1 MTRILKHIV
10 FVAVIAVA
18 LLFSAG
24 ASPTVMAAAMATV
37 AAAAAIGIAAV
48 RHERQK
54 YATLLEAIRNNDFT
68 MRFQKGD
75 KEINALLDSLTEIIK
90 QSKSGTELRER
101 YYKAIIDRVNA
112 GIIAIDSNGNVR
124 ICNDNALKM
133 LGMKYAANT
142 AAINRSLPGFDNIIA
157 DSTVAGTTIVGC
169 GKDKNLSVSVSGF
182 VHDGNTTVCVLTDI
196 HNALSHKEV
205 DAWINL
211 TRVLTHEI
219 MNSIAPINALSDSLL
234 PTASGTMKEKIEVIR
249 DTSASLMAFTETF
262 RKFSAIPKP
271 QRQLVYVADLI
282 SEATTLLSE
291 SIANAS
297 VKIHTENDLIVN
309 ADRTLMVRA
318 LVNLL
323 HNAVDAGATKIDIC
337 SRSCSDDS
345 VVIDISDNG
354 SPIPEECRD
363 RIFVPFF
370 TTKQNGSGIGLAV
383 ARRVLSLHDGGISL
397 IQPTDAPYT
406 KTFRMSLL

>member
-24 ASPTVMAAAMATV
+24 ASPTVMAAAMAAV

-142 AAINRSLPGFDNIIA
+142 AAINRSAWFRQYNSRLY
-157 DSTVAGTTIVGC
+157 C
-169 GKDKNLSVSVSGF
+169 R
-182 VHDGNTTVCVLTDI
+182 GNYNRRL
-196 HNALSHKEV
+196 
-205 DAWINL
+205 W
-211 TRVLTHEI
+211 
-219 MNSIAPINALSDSLL
+219 
-234 PTASGTMKEKIEVIR
+234 
-249 DTSASLMAFTETF
+249 
-262 RKFSAIPKP
+262 
-271 QRQLVYVADLI
+271 QRQELVGKRVGIRSRRQHDDG
-282 SEATTLLSE
+282 
-291 SIANAS
+291 
-297 VKIHTENDLIVN
+297 VR
-309 ADRTLMVRA
+309 ADRHPQCA
-318 LVNLL
+318 E
-323 HNAVDAGATKIDIC
+323 
-337 SRSCSDDS
+337 
-345 VVIDISDNG
+345 
-354 SPIPEECRD
+354 P
-363 RIFVPFF
+363 
-370 TTKQNGSGIGLAV
+370 Q
-383 ARRVLSLHDGGISL
+383 GG
-397 IQPTDAPYT
+397 
-406 KTFRMSLL
+406 

>member
-1 MTRILKHIV
+1 MKKQGKILVVDDNRNILSSLRLLLDDVFEDVMTLPSPKTMLNVLAHGV
-10 FVAVIAVA
+10 DAVLLDMNFVA
-18 LLFSAG
+18 
-24 ASPTVMAAAMATV
+24 
-37 AAAAAIGIAAV
+37 GI
-48 RHERQK
+48 
-54 YATLLEAIRNNDFT
+54 N
-68 MRFQKGD
+68 
-75 KEINALLDSLTEIIK
+75 
-90 QSKSGTELRER
+90 
-101 YYKAIIDRVNA
+101 
-112 GIIAIDSNGNVR
+112 NGNEGLYWLHK
-124 ICNDNALKM
+124 INDKFPDVPVVLFTAYADVELAVQAMKDGAFDFVEKPWDDARLIDTLMRAVKSRLGSAPANPAPTEMVWGQSEAMLRLKT
-133 LGMKYAANT
+133 LVEKVARTDANVLIT
-142 AAINRSLPGFDNIIA
+142 GEN
-157 DSTVAGTTIVGC
+157 GT
-169 GKDKNLSVSVSGF
+169 GKD
-182 VHDGNTTVCVLTDI
+182 
-196 HNALSHKEV
+196 
-205 DAWINL
+205 
-211 TRVLTHEI
+211 VLTHEI

>member
-1 MTRILKHIV
+1 M
-10 FVAVIAVA
+10 
-18 LLFSAG
+18 
-24 ASPTVMAAAMATV
+24 
-37 AAAAAIGIAAV
+37 
-48 RHERQK
+48 
-54 YATLLEAIRNNDFT
+54 
-68 MRFQKGD
+68 
-75 KEINALLDSLTEIIK
+75 
-90 QSKSGTELRER
+90 
-101 YYKAIIDRVNA
+101 
-112 GIIAIDSNGNVR
+112 
-124 ICNDNALKM
+124 
-133 LGMKYAANT
+133 
-142 AAINRSLPGFDNIIA
+142 
-157 DSTVAGTTIVGC
+157 
-169 GKDKNLSVSVSGF
+169 
-182 VHDGNTTVCVLTDI
+182 LTDI

-291 SIANAS
+291 SIADAS
-297 VKIHTENDLIVN
+297 VKIHTENGLIVN

>member
-1 MTRILKHIV
+1 
-10 FVAVIAVA
+10 
-18 LLFSAG
+18 
-24 ASPTVMAAAMATV
+24 
-37 AAAAAIGIAAV
+37 
-48 RHERQK
+48 
-54 YATLLEAIRNNDFT
+54 

-90 QSKSGTELRER
+90 QSKSGAELRER

-157 DSTVAGTTIVGC
+157 DSPVAGTTIVGL

-182 VHDGNTTVCVLTDI
+182 VHDGNTTTVCVLTDI
-196 HNALSHKEV
+196 HNALSRKEV

-363 RIFVPFF
+363 RIFVPFSPRSRTDRASDLPWLGVCCRS
-370 TTKQNGSGIGLAV
+370 TTAASLSFSQPTLHTPRRSECRSYNFPLLGKNYAKIFHLASWFPPHKV
-383 ARRVLSLHDGGISL
+383 QPDLCLSLSAFL
-397 IQPTDAPYT
+397 E
-406 KTFRMSLL
+406 LL

>member
-1 MTRILKHIV
+1 
-10 FVAVIAVA
+10 
-18 LLFSAG
+18 
-24 ASPTVMAAAMATV
+24 
-37 AAAAAIGIAAV
+37 
-48 RHERQK
+48 
-54 YATLLEAIRNNDFT
+54 
-68 MRFQKGD
+68 
-75 KEINALLDSLTEIIK
+75 
-90 QSKSGTELRER
+90 
-101 YYKAIIDRVNA
+101 
-112 GIIAIDSNGNVR
+112 
-124 ICNDNALKM
+124 
-133 LGMKYAANT
+133 
-142 AAINRSLPGFDNIIA
+142 
-157 DSTVAGTTIVGC
+157 
-169 GKDKNLSVSVSGF
+169 
-182 VHDGNTTVCVLTDI
+182 
-196 HNALSHKEV
+196 
-205 DAWINL
+205 
-211 TRVLTHEI
+211 
-219 MNSIAPINALSDSLL
+219 
-234 PTASGTMKEKIEVIR
+234 MKEKIEVIR

-282 SEATTLLSE
+282 SESTTLLCE

-370 TTKQNGSGIGLAV
+370 TTKQNG
-383 ARRVLSLHDGGISL
+383 
-397 IQPTDAPYT
+397 
-406 KTFRMSLL
+406 

>member
-1 MTRILKHIV
+1 
-10 FVAVIAVA
+10 
-18 LLFSAG
+18 
-24 ASPTVMAAAMATV
+24 
-37 AAAAAIGIAAV
+37 
-48 RHERQK
+48 
-54 YATLLEAIRNNDFT
+54 
-68 MRFQKGD
+68 MR
-75 KEINALLDSLTEIIK
+75 
-90 QSKSGTELRER
+90 
-101 YYKAIIDRVNA
+101 
-112 GIIAIDSNGNVR
+112 
-124 ICNDNALKM
+124 
-133 LGMKYAANT
+133 
-142 AAINRSLPGFDNIIA
+142 
-157 DSTVAGTTIVGC
+157 VG
-169 GKDKNLSVSVSGF
+169 
-182 VHDGNTTVCVLTDI
+182 
-196 HNALSHKEV
+196 NALSHKEV

-219 MNSIAPINALSDSLL
+219 INSIAPINALSDSLL

-282 SEATTLLSE
+282 SEATTLLCE